1 MQAYKNQLMK
11 TVKEI
16 FERYGVTRAE
26 CQRRGIS
33 YQTANAHWLG
43 LRVVSAKAAIR
54 YEKLMGI
61 PRWELRP
68 DLWEPPHGEA

>member
-1 MQAYKNQLMK
+1 MHIVIRMK

-16 FERYGVTRAE
+16 FGRYGITCVDCR
-26 CQRRGIS
+26 QRGIS
-33 YQTANAHWLG
+33 YQTAYFHWSG
-43 LRVVSAKAAIR
+43 RRRVSAAQAIR